1 MGGLARGVTYGT
13 RLWMEAQ
20 LGGPGVRQRYL
31 SMVEASSTLCKVVAP
46 AWALLLLS
54 VTDRFESIFLSGGL
68 LFLALLAVTRAQRST
83 FRVPQPYQLV
93 ALWWQKAYWG
103 NAPYFLVEGA
113 GHALRTALF
122 VSGAMTVVGS
132 LKSYARVEMCAS
144 LLAAAWLLAQGR
156 LALPGPSLRMLRKF
170 LCLLALAWGCLL
182 AALWSSWWL
191 PGFVVLYAVSL
202 PLVSAQKAGVT
213 LNGMVQAQGAL
224 ETHLMARSLLLT
236 VARVCTLAVFGVV
249 HWWGAPARDVLVG
262 MVGAA
267 LLLLPLEYWTARRM
281 QPATKAPAQGQGH

>member
-1 MGGLARGVTYGT
+1 
-13 RLWMEAQ
+13 
-20 LGGPGVRQRYL
+20 
-31 SMVEASSTLCKVVAP
+31 
-46 AWALLLLS
+46 
-54 VTDRFESIFLSGGL
+54 
-68 LFLALLAVTRAQRST
+68 
-83 FRVPQPYQLV
+83 
-93 ALWWQKAYWG
+93 
-103 NAPYFLVEGA
+103 
-113 GHALRTALF
+113 
-122 VSGAMTVVGS
+122 MTVVGS

-144 LLAAAWLLAQGR
+144 LLAAAWLIAQGR

-170 LCLLALAWGCLL
+170 LCLLALAWACLL

-213 LNGMVQAQGAL
+213 LNGMVQAQGSL
-224 ETHLMARSLLLT
+224 ETHLMARSLLLMA
-236 VARVCTLAVFGVV
+236 ARVSTLAVFGAV

-281 QPATKAPAQGQGH
+281 QPAAKAKARPDPRAGALSVQLQ